1 MPRIRTLN
9 TKKAPEGWD
18 EVVPQLEEFQSQ
30 MRDAVNEP
38 HEGKRRNEATWPIC
52 KIHYERSRYIY
63 ELYYK
68 KKAISKELYDY
79 LLMEKWGDAN
89 LIAKWKKP
97 GYEYVCSL
105 QALDKKGTNF
115 GTTSLCRVP
124 LHLRKPG
131 PQGPSVNTGCISCA
145 STEAGRLGGPIWWD
159 SPRPAD
165 LVGWAK
171 AGCPTEDKPGKK
183 RKEVEEGEDAELEA
197 RAKALRK
204 GANADPVQAAH
215 LEALAG
221 QLSGRTAPAAAG
233 GGEAAGDDDDAKS
246 DMTGGAEEPPKMAD
260 VEEPGEAPGGGGDDS
275 DEASTG

>member
-1 MPRIRTLN
+1 
-9 TKKAPEGWD
+9 
-18 EVVPQLEEFQSQ
+18 

-38 HEGKRRNEATWPIC
+38 HEGKRRNEATWPIT

-68 KKAISKELYDY
+68 KKAISRELYDF
-79 LLMEKWGDAN
+79 LLQEKWGDAN

-97 GYEYVCSL
+97 GYEFTCSL

-115 GTTSLCRVP
+115 GTTNICRVP

-171 AGCPTEDKPGKK
+171 AGCPTEEKPGKK
-183 RKEVEEGEDAELEA
+183 RKEVGGDGEDAELEA
-197 RAKALRK
+197 RARALRK
-204 GANADPVQAAH
+204 GANPDEKQALE
-215 LEALAG
+215 LEALSTRLAG
-221 QLSGRTAPAAAG
+221 RPGSGADNAGFEEPAK
-233 GGEAAGDDDDAKS
+233 DDDAAS
-246 DMTGGAEEPPKMAD
+246 DVTGMAEAPNMAD
-260 VEEPGEAPGGGGDDS
+260 VEDPEAAGAGGS
-275 DEASTG
+275 DEEAEVSKGD